1 MISFILSLSFA
12 AIHPVAQ
19 ASRNSAPSSTL
30 PNPAAVREVMQ
41 GKRADASAAW
51 WGFDS
56 DDSTAILQAALDS
69 KAKRV
74 LIPYM
79 GKPWIVRPLQ
89 LKGNQV
95 IDLAPGV
102 VILAKRGEYQSVQ
115 DSVFTATDVSNLT
128 IRGYGATIRMW
139 KHDYENPPYKKGEW
153 RMGVSLRGVRH
164 ALIEGL
170 RIESTG
176 GDGFYIDG
184 SKDRLWSQDVT
195 IRNCIS
201 DDNHRQ
207 GISVISAVGLVIDNC
222 VFSDTSGTAP
232 QAGIDLEPD
241 APNQRLQNILIRN
254 SIFENNAGSGMD
266 VYLKQLNGTSAPV
279 SILFDHC
286 LSRMAEG
293 VVGGSGISVGA
304 VRDAG
309 PKGTIEFRDT
319 TIGSAGMTDLTV
331 AAKSVLGALL
341 RFVRC
346 KFNHPWTT
354 PHPEYAGPRVPILI
368 VLRQPK
374 VTRHLGGIDF
384 TDSFVYDTE
393 NRPAIQVYEGCVK
406 YSVTGWWCD
415 TDETDYGVSGLQG
428 HLFVENPT
436 GVRSELDQPGD
447 SDLEVT
453 APPQ

>member
-1 MISFILSLSFA
+1 MISSVLLLSFA
-12 AIHPVAQ
+12 VVHSVAQ
-19 ASRNSAPSSTL
+19 SAHAAAPPPTL
-30 PNPAAVREVMQ
+30 PNPAAVREVTL
-41 GKRADASAAW
+41 GKRVDASAAW
-51 WGFDS
+51 WGFDPA
-56 DDSTAILQAALDS
+56 DSTAALQAAFDS

-89 LKGNQV
+89 LRGNQE

-115 DSVFTATDVSNLT
+115 DSVFTATDASNLT

-139 KHDYENPPYKKGEW
+139 KHDYQNPPYKKGEW

-164 ALIEGL
+164 VLIEGL
-170 RIESTG
+170 RVESSG

-184 SKDRLWSQDVT
+184 SKTHLWSQDVT
-195 IRNCIS
+195 LRDCIA

-207 GISVISAVGLVIDNC
+207 GISVISAVGLLVDNC
-222 VFSDTSGTAP
+222 VFSNTSGTAP

-241 APNQRLQNILIRN
+241 APNQRLQNIVIRN

-266 VYLKQLNGTSAPV
+266 VYLKQFNGTSAPV

-286 LSRMAEG
+286 LSRMSDG
-293 VVGGSGISVGA
+293 VIGSSGISVGA
-304 VRDAG
+304 VRDEG
-309 PKGTIEFRDT
+309 PKGVVEFRDT
-319 TIGSAGMTDLTV
+319 TVDSAGMSDVTV
-331 AAKSVLGALL
+331 AAKSADGAQL

-346 KFNHPWTT
+346 HFNHPWTT
-354 PHPEYAGPRVPILI
+354 PHPEYTGPRVPILI

-374 VTRHLGGIDF
+374 VTHHLGGISF
-384 TDSFVYDTE
+384 ADSFVYDTE
-393 NRPAIQVYEGCVK
+393 NRPAIQVYESCVK
-406 YSVTGWWCD
+406 YSVKGWWCD
-415 TDETDYGVSGLQG
+415 PDETNYGAYRLHG

-436 GVRSELDQPGD
+436 GVHADLDNPTD
-447 SDLEVT
+447 SDLQIT